1 MKRVFAIGVVL
12 AALALV
18 PVRPAAAQEVLRQ
31 EVIANM
37 MDAGQKVMELADAI
51 PEKKLMWR
59 PGKGVRSANEVFLH
73 VVGANYMIPGLL
85 GAQSGK
91 SMDELMALE
100 KSAPGKAKL
109 HEMLK
114 DSYDAA
120 SKAIAGVPDA
130 EMDSQVDFFGNKM
143 TKRAVMM
150 LLAAHS
156 HEHLGQAIAY
166 ARVNGVVPPWTARQ
180 MEAAKKAAAEKKA
193 GGGN

>member
-18 PVRPAAAQEVLRQ
+18 PVRPAAAQEALRQ
-31 EVIANM
+31 EVIASM
-37 MDAGQKVMELADAI
+37 MDAGQKVMELAEAI

-59 PGKGVRSANEVFLH
+59 PGKTVRSANEVFLH

-91 SMDELMALE
+91 TMEELMALE
-100 KSAPGKAKL
+100 KSTPGKAKL

-114 DSYDAA
+114 ESYDVA
-120 SKAIAGVPDA
+120 SKAIAGVSDA
-130 EMDSQVDFFGNKM
+130 DMEVQVDFFGNKM

-180 MEAAKKAAAEKKA
+180 MEAAKKAAADKKP
-193 GGGN
+193 GGGM